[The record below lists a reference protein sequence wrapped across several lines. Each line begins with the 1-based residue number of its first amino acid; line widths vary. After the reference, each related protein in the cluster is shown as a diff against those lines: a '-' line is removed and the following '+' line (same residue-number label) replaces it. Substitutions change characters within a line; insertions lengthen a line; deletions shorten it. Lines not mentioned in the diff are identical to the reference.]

1 MAAYN
6 QATAAEV
13 DPVIKRTATGRK
25 PKSPDDDPGLSFRSI
40 INRNPILSHE
50 EIQELFNMK
59 GTPEWPA
66 AREKLVLSNLR
77 LVVKVASKYV
87 FREICSLDDV
97 VSYGVIGLI
106 KAIDRFDIKAGTRLS
121 TYAVYWIEETI
132 CSELIYKKDLIRLPD
147 YVHKLAIKL
156 DKILKASERD
166 TGSKP
171 SMETLAKLMGLPESK
186 VQFIMNLRHRDT
198 FSLDAPVSDDRT
210 DTDTSDLV
218 FGEAIP
224 SEQDVEEEAVKRVSL
239 SDIMSAV
246 KKLEPFEQRVIMLRF
261 GFVGGEPMSLRQ
273 CAKELG
279 CSDETVRRTANA
291 AIQKLQ
297 HDYLNTRRLNTIH

>member
-59 GTPEWPA
+59 RTPEWPA

-77 LVVKVASKYV
+77 LVVKVASKYA

-106 KAIDRFDIKAGTRLS
+106 KAIAKHNLTQRIVS
-121 TYAVYWIEETI
+121 TAYACI
-132 CSELIYKKDLIRLPD
+132 
-147 YVHKLAIKL
+147 
-156 DKILKASERD
+156 
-166 TGSKP
+166 
-171 SMETLAKLMGLPESK
+171 
-186 VQFIMNLRHRDT
+186 
-198 FSLDAPVSDDRT
+198 
-210 DTDTSDLV
+210 
-218 FGEAIP
+218 
-224 SEQDVEEEAVKRVSL
+224 
-239 SDIMSAV
+239 
-246 KKLEPFEQRVIMLRF
+246 
-261 GFVGGEPMSLRQ
+261 
-273 CAKELG
+273 
-279 CSDETVRRTANA
+279 
-291 AIQKLQ
+291 
-297 HDYLNTRRLNTIH
+297 